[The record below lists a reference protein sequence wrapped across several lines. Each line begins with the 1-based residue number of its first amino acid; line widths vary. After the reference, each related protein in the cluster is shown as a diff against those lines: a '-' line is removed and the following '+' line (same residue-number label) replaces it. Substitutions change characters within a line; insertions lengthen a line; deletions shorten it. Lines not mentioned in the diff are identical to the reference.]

1 MKTTG
6 SPWALITGV
15 GRGNMA
21 AGIALELNRNGF
33 RTVLLGYDAGQVRAV
48 ARELEQ
54 NHQYAPV
61 QAACDFATL
70 RCTGEH
76 TFKALVDGLR
86 QEVDE
91 ITAVVHAA
99 GLAAVGSFLETEEA
113 LFDKTFAVNLK
124 APFFLTQEI
133 LRSGWMRRGVIV
145 NISSTVGESTHGW
158 AGGMAYSM
166 SKSSL
171 THWSQMMARELAP
184 EIRVNTVL
192 PGSIDTPMADEL
204 LGNEGKKAM
213 AASIP
218 LKRLGTSAEVASV
231 VMELLNNPYLSGT
244 EIRVDGAR
252 TVGSG

>member
-1 MKTTG
+1 
-6 SPWALITGV
+6 
-15 GRGNMA
+15 
-21 AGIALELNRNGF
+21 
-33 RTVLLGYDAGQVRAV
+33 
-48 ARELEQ
+48 
-54 NHQYAPV
+54 
-61 QAACDFATL
+61 
-70 RCTGEH
+70 
-76 TFKALVDGLR
+76 
-86 QEVDE
+86 
-91 ITAVVHAA
+91 
-99 GLAAVGSFLETEEA
+99 
-113 LFDKTFAVNLK
+113 
-124 APFFLTQEI
+124 
-133 LRSGWMRRGVIV
+133 
-145 NISSTVGESTHGW
+145 
-158 AGGMAYSM
+158 MAYSM

-218 LKRLGTSAEVASV
+218 LKRLGTSAEVGSV